1 MEKKMDDV
9 VNDNIDTN
17 NGISDINET
26 ITPETKNDDDNMN
39 RGLLSSSNDGNNDKE
54 LYYSVIGSNNNGY
67 NSSDDDNDN
76 NDDDDDNN
84 DSLTDHEPLDDDEFG
99 EFNEYEPLNDD
110 VLEEVA
116 DNAMSSLTIDY
127 QRTINQS
134 SNSCNN
140 INANTNAN
148 TNNQIIEEE
157 LPIINEED
165 NNDNIDSVNDI
176 NITRK
181 VVPPSIPPLN
191 ADKIDAI
198 KLAMSKLKL
207 TTRPGAEGIC
217 AKILQ
222 SKLRVGDEHL

>member
-1 MEKKMDDV
+1 
-9 VNDNIDTN
+9 
-17 NGISDINET
+17 
-26 ITPETKNDDDNMN
+26 MN
-39 RGLLSSSNDGNNDKE
+39 RGLLSSSNDDNNDKE
-54 LYYSVIGSNNNGY
+54 LYYSVIGSHNNGY
-67 NSSDDDNDN
+67 NSSDDDDNDDD
-76 NDDDDDNN
+76 NDDDDN

-110 VLEEVA
+110 VLDEVA

-127 QRTINQS
+127 QRTINQINS
-134 SNSCNN
+134 TSNNN
-140 INANTNAN
+140 ININTSNIIN
-148 TNNQIIEEE
+148 SHIEEE

-176 NITRK
+176 NIIRK
-181 VVPPSIPPLN
+181 LVPPSIPPLN

-198 KLAMSKLKL
+198 KLAMSKLNL

-217 AKILQ
+217 SKILQ